1 MFNFN
6 ELAIVQPN
14 EPNCYR
20 GSFVGI
26 RQDKYLGKMAFT
38 VPKGFENFEINYE
51 NVKNLFFSMY
61 RTFDKFLETAKKNE
75 NLDDKPTGKD
85 NTQIDNHRG
94 AYIFTDED
102 NNETILYSKIDLI
115 DSIFQLYKEMEIE
128 SLIQ

>member
-38 VPKGFENFEINYE
+38 VPKGFEKFEINYE

-61 RTFDKFLETAKKNE
+61 RTFDKFLDRPAAQKVFETFGSILGTIKDTG
-75 NLDDKPTGKD
+75 NLSDK
-85 NTQIDNHRG
+85 
-94 AYIFTDED
+94 
-102 NNETILYSKIDLI
+102 DLKVVTELLN
-115 DSIFQLYKEMEIE
+115 DLRKALEEKV
-128 SLIQ
+128 

>member
-38 VPKGFENFEINYE
+38 VPKGFENLKSIMRMSRIC
-51 NVKNLFFSMY
+51 FS
-61 RTFDKFLETAKKNE
+61 LC
-75 NLDDKPTGKD
+75 
-85 NTQIDNHRG
+85 
-94 AYIFTDED
+94 
-102 NNETILYSKIDLI
+102 
-115 DSIFQLYKEMEIE
+115 IE
-128 SLIQ
+128 HLTNS

>member
-1 MFNFN
+1 
-6 ELAIVQPN
+6 
-14 EPNCYR
+14 
-20 GSFVGI
+20 
-26 RQDKYLGKMAFT
+26 
-38 VPKGFENFEINYE
+38 
-51 NVKNLFFSMY
+51 MY

-102 NNETILYSKIDLI
+102 NNDTILYSKIDLI

-128 SLIQ
+128 SPNSKDLVWLKILTIQK